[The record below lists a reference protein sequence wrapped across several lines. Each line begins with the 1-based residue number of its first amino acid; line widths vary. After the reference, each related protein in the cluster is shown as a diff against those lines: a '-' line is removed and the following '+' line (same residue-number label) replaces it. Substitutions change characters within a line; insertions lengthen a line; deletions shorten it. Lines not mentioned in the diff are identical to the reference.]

1 MAPQARCTRVPWA
14 GSRGNMAHAHR
25 QAGGVATRWPRHVPP
40 PRAPA
45 VAPTASGGTQD
56 GRGLGSHAAAPA
68 RPPLPPGG
76 PRQGGRIRIAAA
88 ADPATVWAHRV
99 DTVGTRV
106 AHTRVHDVMPASPR
120 GRAVGLRRPP
130 AMGNVADPCW
140 WLRIDRDHRRTARL
154 HVLAAG
160 RADRNWRLA
169 VRRRRARV
177 RCAGAWSTVVEGLAP
192 RADGAVAHRMALP
205 APRLSPPARALTGPA
220 PWCPRGAARRRL
232 PACRHGL
239 QPRRVRRRPWP
250 APCPLVAPTS
260 AHVDGGGRARQR
272 LVAQPPRAGG
282 PPRRPCAGRHAPV
295 AETEGLGR
303 RPQPPRPFVSLGLA
317 RLILGLDR
325 WCVGACNQAGEDH
338 PMTTRWQPIR
348 CVH

>member
-1 MAPQARCTRVPWA
+1 MPWA
-14 GSRGNMAHAHR
+14 GCRGDTPMLTARPGVSRHVGHATSTAASAGRCAHR
-25 QAGGVATRWPRHVPP
+25 QRQYAG
-40 PRAPA
+40 RAGPWE
-45 VAPTASGGTQD
+45 PC
-56 GRGLGSHAAAPA
+56 GRLA
-68 RPPLPPGG
+68 RPAPVARAKAAG
-76 PRQGGRIRIAAA
+76 IRLAAA

-99 DTVGTRV
+99 ATGGTRV
-106 AHTRVHDVMPASPR
+106 AHARVHDVMPASPR

-160 RADRNWRLA
+160 RADRNWRVA

-348 CVH
+348 